1 MKRDADNLIP
11 AADKWAFDA
20 EVTRVFDAMLEN
32 SIPGY
37 RDMRRC
43 VTEVARKFVEPRG
56 RVVDIGAS
64 RGDAIAPLIEH
75 EPLASYVAVEV
86 SEPMRRV
93 LHERFA
99 GYPVSILD
107 HDLRID
113 HSAFAERTDAV
124 LSVLTLMFIPV
135 EHRYRLLGSI
145 YGSLKPGGALVLVE
159 KVMSD
164 DAATDRLLTE
174 LYYEF
179 KAENGY
185 TQEAIT
191 RKRLSL
197 EGVLV
202 PMTCDWNR
210 RMLATTGFAHVEC
223 FWRSLNFCGLVA
235 VK

>member
-37 RDMRRC
+37 RDMRRL
-43 VTEVARKFVEPRG
+43 VTEVARKFLEPRG

-64 RGDAIAPLIEH
+64 RGDALAPLIEH

-99 GYPVSILD
+99 GHPVSVLD
-107 HDLRID
+107 HDLRTQ
-113 HSAFAERTDAV
+113 HAAFSQPSDVV

-135 EHRYRLLGSI
+135 EHRYRLLGAI
-145 YGSLKPGGALVLVE
+145 HRSLKPGGALVLVE
-159 KVMSD
+159 KVLSD
-164 DAATDRLLTE
+164 DAAMDGVLTE
-174 LYYEF
+174 LYYDF
-179 KAENGY
+179 KADNGY

-202 PMTCDWNR
+202 PMTAEWNR
-210 RMLATTGFAHVEC
+210 QMLKASGFAHVEC